1 VTVRERA
8 RVNVSRGGLRS
19 IEVLDWDTKFFGTRI
34 ARVVREPRS
43 LRSFTKILQE
53 ARSAGIECVYL
64 ELGVESLGEAALA
77 TAHGLQLVDVRIL
90 LDRDLKAVNPT
101 TAAAPGIDI
110 GPPHDAELSRLGPIA
125 ERCSRV
131 SRYYADPRFRRH
143 AARLY
148 RRWIVEACHGWADA
162 VLVARRHGEPVGF
175 ITCKR
180 DAVSPECG
188 RIDLVCV
195 DPQHA
200 GQGVG
205 ALMVGASV
213 EWFGRQALR
222 RVRVVTQ
229 GRNIAALRLYERM
242 AFRVERVSLFYHGWL
257 PPHHRPR

>member
-1 VTVRERA
+1 MTVRERA
-8 RVNVSRGGLRS
+8 RLKVSRGGLRY

-43 LRSFTKILQE
+43 LRGFTKVLQE
-53 ARSAGIECVYL
+53 TRSAAIECLYL
-64 ELGVESLGEAALA
+64 ELGVESTGEAALA

-90 LDRDLKAVNPT
+90 LDRDLKAANPT

-110 GPPHDAELSRLGPIA
+110 GPLHDADLSRLEPIA

-148 RRWIVEACHGWADA
+148 RRWIAEACKGWADA

-205 ALMVGASV
+205 SLMVGASFD
-213 EWFGRQALR
+213 WFGRQALR

-257 PPHHRPR
+257 PPHRRPR